1 VIQSGAASVR
11 LLQDSAA
18 VSTEIAGTEGDV
30 HGLLGDSF
38 FHTVHRVF
46 NLLIEVNM
54 ALDFVEVMSALF
66 EFLCLI
72 TVVLFFH
79 CTVVFQE
86 LEMVFHPAAAAAPAT
101 VVLVVVGS
109 IEVPFVIL
117 TTSTIGQCAV
127 NTLLLGD
134 APGVLSRLDGQG
146 ALKSRGDSK
155 SPAGTAAALVF
166 DFEHFNLVLRVFSG
180 SPVDSLRNIR
190 ESSAAWTVHGQAN
203 FFFVGHFGRKTHIFF
218 FQSFWRHGGGKVMF
232 IDESIGVIGARHCI
246 YGINPFVCIVIA
258 LLLLKEIACYT
269 DVQVE
274 SGGVRQEGLVVHELG
289 VKTTSSASVSA

>member
-1 VIQSGAASVR
+1 M
-11 LLQDSAA
+11 
-18 VSTEIAGTEGDV
+18 EGNV
-30 HGLLGDSF
+30 
-38 FHTVHRVF
+38 
-46 NLLIEVNM
+46 
-54 ALDFVEVMSALF
+54 ALDSVEVMSALF
-66 EFLCLI
+66 ELLCLI
-72 TVVLFFH
+72 TVVFFFH

-86 LEMVFHPAAAAAPAT
+86 LEMISHPAAAAAPAP
-101 VVLVVVGS
+101 VVLVVVGVL
-109 IEVPFVIL
+109 EVLFVIL
-117 TTSTIGQCAV
+117 TTSIIGQCAV

-134 APGVLSRLDGQG
+134 APGFLSGLDGQG

-166 DFEHFNLVLRVFSG
+166 DFVHFNCVQRVFSG

-203 FFFVGHFGRKTHIFF
+203 FWFVLHTGRKTHPIFSDF
-218 FQSFWRHGGGKVMF
+218 IIRHGGEHVVL
-232 IDESIGVIGARHCI
+232 IDESIGVIGVRLCI
-246 YGINPFVCIVIA
+246 YGINPFVCIVVA
-258 LLLLKEIACYT
+258 LLLFKEIACYT

>member
-1 VIQSGAASVR
+1 M
-11 LLQDSAA
+11 
-18 VSTEIAGTEGDV
+18 
-30 HGLLGDSF
+30 
-38 FHTVHRVF
+38 
-46 NLLIEVNM
+46 EVNV
-54 ALDFVEVMSALF
+54 ALDSVEVMSALF
-66 EFLCLI
+66 ELLCLI
-72 TVVLFFH
+72 TVVFFFH

-86 LEMVFHPAAAAAPAT
+86 LEMISHPAAAAAPAI
-101 VVLVVVGS
+101 VVLVVVCVL
-109 IEVPFVIL
+109 EVLFVIL
-117 TTSTIGQCAV
+117 TTSIISQCAV

-134 APGVLSRLDGQG
+134 APGFLSGLDGQG

-166 DFEHFNLVLRVFSG
+166 DFEHFNCVLRVFSG
-180 SPVDSLRNIR
+180 SPVDSLWNIR

-203 FFFVGHFGRKTHIFF
+203 FWFVFHIFRKTQVFF
-218 FQSFWRHGGGKVMF
+218 KFFLSHGGEHVVL
-232 IDESIGVIGARHCI
+232 IDESIGVTGVRLCI
-246 YGINPFVCIVIA
+246 YGINPFVCIVVA